1 MTIDGCRHD
10 FPGLASEV
18 LPAHMKEL
26 KAAMTR
32 PLSMADFSKRGEGVR
47 SLLAKHGLEEDFSGC
62 YVLVDPQP
70 IYVGISR
77 GVFARLR
84 QHVTGRTHFDASLAY
99 RMAKEDAPHKHTR
112 DAAMGDV
119 TFKKLFESKRDFLRK
134 LKVATVTIDCPV
146 ELHLFEVYA
155 ALALKTSKWNTFR
168 TH

>member
-1 MTIDGCRHD
+1 MTIDDCPHD
-10 FPGLASEV
+10 FATLAGKM
-18 LPAHMKEL
+18 LPEKMEKLE
-26 KAAMTR
+26 AAMKSG
-32 PLSMADFSKRGEGVR
+32 LSMAEFSKPGEGVA
-47 SLLAKHGLEEDFSGC
+47 SILSKHGLTKDFSGC